1 MAPDNS
7 RRKAREVVLQALY
20 ALECG
25 EVEADGDFSNILSE
39 TELAPGSLEY
49 AQFLYRLVRDEM
61 AWADK
66 QISRLARNWR
76 LERIATIDR
85 CILRMAMVEI
95 VKSPTVPVKAVLNE
109 AIELA
114 KTYSTPD
121 SASFVNGILDSFAKE
136 VNQTTSG

>member
-1 MAPDNS
+1 MTAENS

-25 EVEADGDFSNILSE
+25 EVEADSTFSNILSE
-39 TELAPGSLEY
+39 TDLAPKSLEY
-49 AQFLYRLVRDEM
+49 AQFLYPLVRAEM
-61 AWADK
+61 SWADQ
-66 QISRLARNWR
+66 QISRLARNWK

-95 VKSPTVPVKAVLNE
+95 TKSPTVPVRAVLNE

-114 KTYSTPD
+114 KTFSTPA
-121 SASFVNGILDSFAKE
+121 SASFVNGILDSFARE
-136 VNQTTSG
+136 VNQTTSR

>member
-1 MAPDNS
+1 MSLDNT

-25 EVEADGDFSNILSE
+25 ETEADSTFSNILSE
-39 TELAPGSLEY
+39 TDLAPNSLEY
-49 AQFLYRLVRDEM
+49 AQFLYPLVRSEI

-66 QISRLARNWR
+66 HISRLARNWR

-95 VKSPTVPVKAVLNE
+95 VKSPAVPVKAILNE

-114 KTYSTPD
+114 KTFSTPA
-121 SASFVNGILDSFAKE
+121 SASFVNGILDSFSKE
-136 VNQTTSG
+136 VNQTTSN

>member
-1 MAPDNS
+1 MAPDNT
-7 RRKAREVVLQALY
+7 RRRAREVVLQALY

-25 EVEADGDFSNILSE
+25 ETEADKTFSNILSD
-39 TELAPGSLEY
+39 TDMAAKSLEY
-49 AQFLYRLVRDEM
+49 AQFLYPLVRSEI
-61 AWADK
+61 AWADSH
-66 QISRLARNWR
+66 ISRLAKNWR
-76 LERIATIDR
+76 LDRIATIDR

-95 VKSPTVPVKAVLNE
+95 VKSPTVPVRAVLNE

-114 KTYSTPD
+114 KTFSTPA

>member
-25 EVEADGDFSNILSE
+25 EVEADDNFSNILSE
-39 TELAPGSLEY
+39 TELAPRSLEY
-49 AQFLYRLVRDEM
+49 AQFLYPLVRAQM
-61 AWADK
+61 QWADQ

-95 VKSPTVPVKAVLNE
+95 MKSPDVPVRAVLNE

-114 KTYSTPD
+114 KTFSTPA
-121 SASFVNGILDSFAKE
+121 SASFVNGILDSFARE
-136 VNQTTSG
+136 VKQAASN

>member
-1 MAPDNS
+1 MAPENS
-7 RRKAREVVLQALY
+7 RRKAREVVLQAMY

-25 EVEADGDFSNILSE
+25 EVEADSTFSNILSE
-39 TELAPGSLEY
+39 TDLAPQSLEY
-49 AQFLYRLVRDEM
+49 AQFLYPLVRSEM

-66 QISRLARNWR
+66 QISRLARNWK

-95 VKSPTVPVKAVLNE
+95 MKSPTVPVRAILNE

-114 KTYSTPD
+114 KTFSTPA
-121 SASFVNGILDSFAKE
+121 SASFVNGILDSFARE
-136 VNQTTSG
+136 VNQTTSR